1 LIFGKTDGVYEDFP
15 TCQKVLPYIN
25 AKSALPGSLTGS
37 SSIDVT
43 GGMLEKVRLMQRL
56 CAVSPETQVRIC
68 PANQPGQLM
77 DALLG
82 KDTGTLIT
90 HN

>member
-1 LIFGKTDGVYEDFP
+1 
-15 TCQKVLPYIN
+15 

-43 GGMLEKVRLMQRL
+43 GGMLTKVRLMQRL

-68 PANQPGQLM
+68 PANQQGQLM
-77 DALLG
+77 DALLA

>member
-1 LIFGKTDGVYEDFP
+1 
-15 TCQKVLPYIN
+15 
-25 AKSALPGSLTGS
+25 
-37 SSIDVT
+37 
-43 GGMLEKVRLMQRL
+43 MQRL

-68 PANQPGQLM
+68 PANQQGQLM
-77 DALLG
+77 DALLA